1 MIVQNGYIN
10 LDGGGDDD
18 DRILLF
24 VEHDDGQFFQSMQ
37 KKNIHSNKLGKTK
50 DDLSSTIL

>member
-37 KKNIHSNKLGKTK
+37 KKDIHSNKLGKTK
-50 DDLSSTIL
+50 DDLSITIL